1 VRLLS
6 NLDHEQ
12 RLVDVP
18 NNFVVDVLEVLSQ
31 VDHRAVVRKSV
42 LDRAQIEINVLHKV
56 AP

>member
-1 VRLLS
+1 VRLFS
-6 NLDHEQ
+6 NLDHEK

-18 NNFVVDVLEVLSQ
+18 NSFVVDVLEVLSQ

-42 LDRAQIEINVLHKV
+42 LDRAQIEINVLHEV

>member
-1 VRLLS
+1 MRLLS